1 MGNSLCSTNNDAVQP
16 DTNSIAHHESL
27 TSSRTDPNYNNPQ
40 QVIMRLQHSP
50 NTEVRSLQFKKDMMS
65 IKEKKGGSRIFKRM
79 SSTNRIGDIERIHS
93 LKEGKGGRKKS
104 RRRSVDFNKINYGR
118 RGSLDYDSDPNNH
131 ELRYLMET
139 TTGQKHLVNFM
150 NSLSDDEVKKRSLV
164 CMYCWLD
171 CTAYT
176 DMSSVHQKIRKCI
189 DIYNFYVE
197 KQSPMFVEVLEE
209 KQRVAI
215 RKAVFKLVENLLSDS
230 EKSEQVATVPKVA
243 VDVDEHGKE
252 KKTGSRVF
260 MPRKLDYETLINSS
274 SGQINTFNARALKNT
289 DFNVLSNKTFR
300 YLVNSILPQF
310 QMSPQYGLFKEA
322 MKKENAMTE
331 GQDARIRKAKIYVD
345 DFQYIRL
352 LGRGG
357 FARVVHVIKRSTG
370 HHYAMKIQS
379 KAALV
384 KFHGM
389 DEGGLE
395 LEKTMLANNQNPFIV
410 DLQYALQTDVC
421 AILVLGLVGGG
432 DLSDLIASSPNKR
445 LPEDLAK
452 IYAYEIA
459 VALNHL
465 HENGVV
471 YRDLKPSN
479 ILVDDNG
486 HLKLTDMGL
495 AAPMYVFDEESKVD
509 EESTDKRAESR
520 TGRASGNISKQAN
533 EVERAM
539 ADAFQAARA
548 EEQPGLSSSY
558 FSLDRN
564 RDKMTLTRAPE
575 EEIGVITTPIDYN
588 KRKLSN
594 TMKNPKFDDK
604 REVWVEANPEK
615 KPIKRKSIVGTRAYL
630 APEMVEQ
637 VFDTER
643 GGYSKMVDFFAMGVT
658 VFEMCCGTRPWANF
672 EPTRGNRS
680 SEIADPFAMDSENLM
695 MVIQLRQSRKKFPPG
710 FVSKLHKI
718 DFPSHCSENAISFIT
733 HLLERDP
740 AQRMGYKEADEHI
753 WLKDLDKEKILHTST
768 DTVPEWVTKGI
779 TGRKMR
785 NFNLSNG
792 DFKGSKKKRKTSHE
806 LEEWVPQYKSFDDLL
821 SILRAKDK
829 NHSKLK
835 WSEELSNEAQHIFG
849 DWDYISPEC
858 L

>member
-1 MGNSLCSTNNDAVQP
+1 
-16 DTNSIAHHESL
+16 
-27 TSSRTDPNYNNPQ
+27 
-40 QVIMRLQHSP
+40 
-50 NTEVRSLQFKKDMMS
+50 
-65 IKEKKGGSRIFKRM
+65 
-79 SSTNRIGDIERIHS
+79 
-93 LKEGKGGRKKS
+93 
-104 RRRSVDFNKINYGR
+104 
-118 RGSLDYDSDPNNH
+118 
-131 ELRYLMET
+131 
-139 TTGQKHLVNFM
+139 
-150 NSLSDDEVKKRSLV
+150 
-164 CMYCWLD
+164 
-171 CTAYT
+171 
-176 DMSSVHQKIRKCI
+176 
-189 DIYNFYVE
+189 
-197 KQSPMFVEVLEE
+197 
-209 KQRVAI
+209 
-215 RKAVFKLVENLLSDS
+215 
-230 EKSEQVATVPKVA
+230 
-243 VDVDEHGKE
+243 
-252 KKTGSRVF
+252 

-594 TMKNPKFDDK
+594 LKCSKGSKGSKGSKSKGSKSSSSSSSSSEKRQGSVALTSPYSSLKGSFFSSRGEPPKTMKNPKFDDK

-858 L
+858 LKEELKAIGDEES